1 MFLEKLSIQEIVEV
15 TQGKLI
21 GKKET
26 TFLLPPQKISTD
38 TRKLKKGD
46 LFIALEGKRFDG
58 HRFVEKAS
66 EEGACGAI
74 ISEPIPLPSS
84 HFFFIQVKDTLFAL
98 QEIARHHQK
107 KFSLPLVGITG
118 SNGKTTVKEM
128 AWQILSSEYPT
139 LKSEGNFN
147 NQIGVP
153 LSLLKLRSYHKLGV
167 LEMGMNSKGEIHR
180 LAEIIQPTIGVIT
193 NIQHSH
199 IGFLG
204 SLAQIMEAKA
214 ELIGSLNKEERNWLV
229 LNSDDPRTPELQK
242 RAKCRII
249 TFGVKNQARV
259 RAEEIAY
266 GDGGLNFILV
276 YRKKRMPMPIPIP
289 GLYNV
294 YNALAASAISL
305 ILNVSL
311 HTIARSLECFKLP
324 PMHSEI
330 SFLGSYQL
338 IDDSYNANPESV
350 NGALEL
356 LQSIGKHRKIVILG
370 DMLELGKMA
379 RSLHN
384 KVGRRAGE
392 LGIDA
397 LFTLGEFSKDVSKGA
412 RMAGLKNVFPF
423 RDKERLIA
431 KLLPYL
437 EEGDSL
443 LVKGSRG
450 MKMEEIV
457 KRLKERLCFT
467 I

>member
-1 MFLEKLSIQEIVEV
+1 MFLEKFSIQEIVEV

-46 LFIALEGKRFDG
+46 LFVALEGKRFDG

-74 ISEPIPLPSS
+74 ISEPIPFPSS

-167 LEMGMNSKGEIHR
+167 LEIGMNSKGEIHR

-214 ELIGSLNKEERNWLV
+214 ELIGSLNKEEIG
-229 LNSDDPRTPELQK
+229 
-242 RAKCRII
+242 RASCRE
-249 TFGVKNQARV
+249 RV
-259 RAEEIAY
+259 
-266 GDGGLNFILV
+266 
-276 YRKKRMPMPIPIP
+276 
-289 GLYNV
+289 
-294 YNALAASAISL
+294 
-305 ILNVSL
+305 
-311 HTIARSLECFKLP
+311 
-324 PMHSEI
+324 
-330 SFLGSYQL
+330 
-338 IDDSYNANPESV
+338 
-350 NGALEL
+350 
-356 LQSIGKHRKIVILG
+356 
-370 DMLELGKMA
+370 
-379 RSLHN
+379 
-384 KVGRRAGE
+384 
-392 LGIDA
+392 
-397 LFTLGEFSKDVSKGA
+397 
-412 RMAGLKNVFPF
+412 
-423 RDKERLIA
+423 
-431 KLLPYL
+431 
-437 EEGDSL
+437 
-443 LVKGSRG
+443 
-450 MKMEEIV
+450 
-457 KRLKERLCFT
+457 
-467 I
+467 